1 MIYDLVDIILLKHPH
16 LKRETVQEILTT
28 TTDVIVENV
37 KDNKCVKWTGLCTFT
52 WKKKAKTKKEAAD
65 WAEFPYKAL
74 GDKLRIVADPKADF
88 GDKDVTI
95 KSTIKDLTIGEE

>member
-1 MIYDLVDIILLKHPH
+1 MRTY
-16 LKRETVQEILTT
+16 KRSLP
-28 TTDVIVENV
+28 
-37 KDNKCVKWTGLCTFT
+37 KDTKMQLFNNRT
-52 WKKKAKTKKEAAD
+52 KKAKTKKEAAD

-95 KSTIKDLTIGEE
+95 KPTIKDLTGDDE

>member
-1 MIYDLVDIILLKHPH
+1 VASTLYANACFSLRIVFS
-16 LKRETVQEILTT
+16 REF
-28 TTDVIVENV
+28 NA
-37 KDNKCVKWTGLCTFT
+37 GPPRTFVS
-52 WKKKAKTKKEAAD
+52 KAAD

-95 KSTIKDLTIGEE
+95 KSTIKDLTVGDE